1 MKTESF
7 NMYYKNVMQGNILSV
22 LCLERNKRSSFV
34 LGFLSKVFTILFLLL
49 LITACNPKSNATGG
63 ALYNA
68 LLTLLGPSASDS
80 SSNAVNAIASQLALS
95 FSTGESVDLN
105 GGHGSSAIGI
115 VVDPSGNGSTS
126 GISLNGSGVPQ
137 IIFVNNAQGQP
148 IGVDVNGDGLLDYY
162 LCALEGG
169 AVILKTGPNCT
180 GNQVFVYPGL
190 GYDENGDGVVDN
202 PILALLANDL
212 NPPISSIFPA
222 SGIYGGAQNVTVTCA
237 DNLAPG
243 NLVYSID
250 GRVPS
255 FSPLIGY
262 VKNPTTASFT
272 VGSFGEGI
280 YTVLY
285 RCRDLAGNLE
295 NVHSTTYE
303 VNHNLPNVTLES
315 VTGNFYVSNVS
326 GAVNSQSF
334 VWKSNQN
341 GTFMIRANGTGCNDG
356 GILSSGNV
364 SANVSNTFII
374 NAGSLSVG
382 TNPLYVCVTAG
393 FTGQASLTVVRD
405 DTPPTVAANPAAG
418 NYGKEQNLALQCNDN
433 SGAACS
439 VVAYTTDG
447 TNPAVSGSTGVVLT
461 GSTYSGPILLANG
474 ILNRT
479 YRFLARDKAGNLS
492 AVQSSTYSI
501 DTTLPT
507 INVLS
512 TIPAPYSGY
521 VMIDNVIS
529 PQISWEVSGN
539 KVNYFLK
546 KKSENACTACP
557 NPGLDNCP
565 TGKYKN
571 AAGTLYPTE
580 GDCSCNNGI
589 TLFGSNTNVSGNL
602 GAVNPIAIVSQVD
615 NLNFSLGQ
623 SKLLI
628 CVANAAASYGP
639 QYASREV
646 NIWKDSQD
654 PQVVSVTPS
663 INSHNI
669 KPDPGKIVIT
679 FSEPMKNTTPV
690 FTLQYFN
697 GSSWVTFPFNASYK
711 PNYAWNSGPGEAH
724 NVLTVTLPWVR
735 FPENA
740 YLRWQLDKNSV
751 KDVSDNS
758 AQSNDVSGQVAGVFM
773 TGSYFSTVPVTYKSL
788 VFKTGQTYCFSFAG
802 ATDWVNCLG
811 DTRDAW
817 GDPRQGQDGF
827 FQLGLSVGVSNATN
841 SSYST
846 ETATRDDKTTLVW
859 HNGVPGGYYN
869 FYDALQYCSSLN
881 QIPVAGG
888 TRGFANRTD
897 WRLPSAEELETVLA
911 YQGSHSI
918 PFSWGCSGAG
928 TENDFWSSSFFTSN
942 LSNTWY
948 VDFCKQ
954 NVYFAPLGNGKRV
967 RCVSGSIP
975 SAP

>member
-1 MKTESF
+1 MGNF
-7 NMYYKNVMQGNILSV
+7 DMYYKNVMQRNI
-22 LCLERNKRSSFV
+22 
-34 LGFLSKVFTILFLLL
+34 FTVLFLLL
-49 LITACNPKSNATGG
+49 FITACNPKSNATGG

-68 LLTLLGPSASDS
+68 LLTLLGPSAGDA
-80 SSNAVNAIASQLALS
+80 SSNAANAAASLLTLS

-115 VVDPSGNGSTS
+115 VVDPSGNGNTS

-148 IGVDVNGDGLLDYY
+148 IGVDVNGDGVLDYY

-243 NLVYSID
+243 NLVYSTD
-250 GRVPS
+250 GRIPS

-262 VKNPTTASFT
+262 VKNPTMASFT
-272 VGSFGEGI
+272 VGSFGQGI
-280 YTVLY
+280 YTVQY

-303 VNHNLPNVTLES
+303 VNYNLPNVTLES

-356 GILSSGNV
+356 AVLSSGNV
-364 SANVSNTFII
+364 SANAPNTFII

-405 DTPPTVAANPAAG
+405 DTPPTVTANPAAG

-439 VVAYTTDG
+439 VVAYTIDG
-447 TNPAVSGSTGVVLT
+447 TNPTVSGSTGTVLT
-461 GSTYSGPILLANG
+461 GSTYSSPILLANG

-479 YRFLARDKAGNLS
+479 YRYLARDKAGNLS

-507 INVLS
+507 INILS

-521 VMIDNVIS
+521 MMIDDVIS

-546 KKSENACTACP
+546 RSSEPAC
-557 NPGLDNCP
+557 NPGASSCPKGPCVLCDSSNVDNCP
-565 TGKYKN
+565 TGKYKDT
-571 AAGTLYPTE
+571 AGNLYSTE

-589 TLFGSNTNVSGNL
+589 TLFGSNSNVSGNL
-602 GAVNPIAIVSQVD
+602 GAANPIAIVSQVN

-646 NIWKDSQD
+646 NVWKDSQD
-654 PQVVSVTPS
+654 PQVAKVTPS

-669 KPDPGKIVIT
+669 KPDPSKIVIT

-773 TGSYFSTVPVTYKSL
+773 TGSYFSTVPVTYKSS
-788 VFKTGQTYCFSFAG
+788 VFKTGQNYCFSLAG

-811 DTRDAW
+811 STGSIW

-827 FQLGLSVGVSNATN
+827 FQLGLYRNTSNATN
-841 SSYST
+841 SSYPT
-846 ETATRDDKTTLVW
+846 ETATKDDNTTLVW
-859 HNGVPGGYYN
+859 HNNVPSGYYN
-869 FYDALQYCSSLN
+869 FYDALQYCYNLN
-881 QIPVAGG
+881 TIPVAGG
-888 TRGFANRTD
+888 TTRGHANRTD

-911 YQGSHSI
+911 YQGAHSI
-918 PFSWGCSGAG
+918 PFSWGCSGVG
-928 TENDFWSSSFFTSN
+928 VELDYWSSSFFTSN